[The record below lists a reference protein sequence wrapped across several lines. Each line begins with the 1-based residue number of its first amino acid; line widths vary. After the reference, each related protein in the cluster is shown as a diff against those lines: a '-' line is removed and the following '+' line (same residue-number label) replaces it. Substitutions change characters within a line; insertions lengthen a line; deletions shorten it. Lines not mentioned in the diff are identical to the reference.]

1 MEEQQRTLLVPLKE
15 DFIQFDVKEPE
26 KPAKEEPKKQRS
38 ELHYLMINALSV
50 ITNGINHSHFKYMK
64 QIIGE
69 AGYDE
74 YSFIIW
80 RCLFIIISNYF
91 LMKYRKEQMPPFSE
105 LCHNGWFWTRMLI
118 QFFALETFL
127 LLLRFF
133 RVSTATCFISMAPL
147 IIVFMSCV
155 LLKEKFYMRYVYGV
169 FICFGGVMLIVLNE
183 DKNSTEVNGDSDKKG
198 IANLLCS
205 LICGVAQLLSISI
218 HRVSSKILIKQN
230 VDMNTQLMYPSFACI
245 VLSFISLLI
254 TGESLKFSFLLLF
267 HCGINCLIWLLS
279 TSLILMSF
287 KGIELVKTTAIGYLN
302 IVTVF
307 ILGVTFLG
315 EHIYLTDVIGSLI
328 ILGFNIYNTM
338 YPPLQ

>member
-1 MEEQQRTLLVPLKE
+1 
-15 DFIQFDVKEPE
+15 
-26 KPAKEEPKKQRS
+26 
-38 ELHYLMINALSV
+38 
-50 ITNGINHSHFKYMK
+50 
-64 QIIGE
+64 
-69 AGYDE
+69 
-74 YSFIIW
+74 
-80 RCLFIIISNYF
+80 
-91 LMKYRKEQMPPFSE
+91 
-105 LCHNGWFWTRMLI
+105 
-118 QFFALETFL
+118 
-127 LLLRFF
+127 
-133 RVSTATCFISMAPL
+133 
-147 IIVFMSCV
+147 
-155 LLKEKFYMRYVYGV
+155 
-169 FICFGGVMLIVLNE
+169 
-183 DKNSTEVNGDSDKKG
+183 
-198 IANLLCS
+198 
-205 LICGVAQLLSISI
+205 
-218 HRVSSKILIKQN
+218 
-230 VDMNTQLMYPSFACI
+230 MNTQLMYPSFACI

>member
-1 MEEQQRTLLVPLKE
+1 
-15 DFIQFDVKEPE
+15 
-26 KPAKEEPKKQRS
+26 
-38 ELHYLMINALSV
+38 MINALSV
-50 ITNGINHSHFKYMK
+50 
-64 QIIGE
+64 
-69 AGYDE
+69 
-74 YSFIIW
+74 
-80 RCLFIIISNYF
+80 
-91 LMKYRKEQMPPFSE
+91 
-105 LCHNGWFWTRMLI
+105 
-118 QFFALETFL
+118 
-127 LLLRFF
+127 
-133 RVSTATCFISMAPL
+133 
-147 IIVFMSCV
+147 
-155 LLKEKFYMRYVYGV
+155 
-169 FICFGGVMLIVLNE
+169 LIVLNE

-198 IANLLCS
+198 IANLLCG